1 MLVTEGVDSGLIILH
16 FPCNLMSDEKRE
28 RSENQAPADDSAGS
42 QDCIISALGH
52 LKLSLSR
59 DGEPSGQA
67 SFARQEAGLTEWAKN
82 VGLLL
87 SPDDLPSKAVRGG
100 QEHDIWH
107 EESRDRYWKLTR
119 NGVFGLSPGI
129 ELALV
134 SSSEDARRFHLW
146 EATPI
151 QYLERLRLHN
161 VLVPELNRLEGI
173 IVQPGDLTIVTSQPR
188 FDIVPVTQDEID
200 DWFESFDFEKVT
212 SAAYYRKAD
221 NLGVFDAHDKNLIRA
236 GDTLVPFDVI
246 PCYPEGGFLD
256 FITETLASGH
266 SLQAIRTTHTA

>member
-1 MLVTEGVDSGLIILH
+1 
-16 FPCNLMSDEKRE
+16 MSDEKRE
-28 RSENQAPADDSAGS
+28 RPENQAPADDSADS
-42 QDCIISALGH
+42 QDRILSALGY
-52 LKLSLSR
+52 LKHSLSG
-59 DGEPSGQA
+59 DGQSFGQV
-67 SFARQEAGLTEWAKN
+67 SFARQEASLTEWAEN
-82 VGLLL
+82 VGLILN
-87 SPDDLPSKAVRGG
+87 PDDLPSKAVRGG

-107 EESRDRYWKLTR
+107 EEFNDRYWKLTR

-146 EATPI
+146 EATPT

-173 IVQPGDLTIVTSQPR
+173 IAQPGDLTIVTSQPR

-200 DWFESFDFEKVT
+200 DWFESLGFEKVT
-212 SAAYYRKAD
+212 SAAYYRKED

-236 GDTLVPFDVI
+236 GGTLVPFDVI
-246 PCYPEGGFLD
+246 PCHPEGGFLD
-256 FITETLASGH
+256 FIKETLTSGH
-266 SLQAIRTTHTA
+266 SLQAIRTTHTAQSRPAKE